1 MKEIKKINGL
11 SLAKIM
17 GFLGL
22 TIGLIADFAILLGIT
37 LTEQP
42 FEFTSG
48 AMLVILPLGYGVIY
62 FLAGFL
68 FGTLYNL
75 IAKQVGGIKIEF

>member
-1 MKEIKKINGL
+1 MKEIKKINRL

-22 TIGLIADFAILLGIT
+22 TMGLIADLIITLGIT
-37 LTEQP
+37 FTEQP

-48 AMLVILPLGYGVIY
+48 AMLVILPFGYGMIY

-68 FGTLYNL
+68 FGTLYNF
-75 IAKQVGGIKIEF
+75 IAKQVGGIKIDF